1 MFLSFSLFVNI
12 FVFHFFLCSCFLALK
27 AGELA
32 GSGLFAVPTKP
43 NRPEIGNHLPTASIQ
58 PIHRP
63 NTSFESEKIGLGLLM
78 TMEGFF
84 ASEQT
89 YFTFVSRKCNQV
101 YDETC
106 STVYVPHCAYEK

>member
-1 MFLSFSLFVNI
+1 MSLSFSLLLNI
-12 FVFHFFLCSCFLALK
+12 FVFHYFPFSCFLALK

-84 ASEQT
+84 C
-89 YFTFVSRKCNQV
+89 F
-101 YDETC
+101 
-106 STVYVPHCAYEK
+106 